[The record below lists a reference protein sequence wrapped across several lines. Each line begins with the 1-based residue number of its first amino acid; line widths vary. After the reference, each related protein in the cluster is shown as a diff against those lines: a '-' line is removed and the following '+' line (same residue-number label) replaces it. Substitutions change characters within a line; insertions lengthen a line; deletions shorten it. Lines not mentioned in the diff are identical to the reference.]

1 MPALDFPAGLIPDS
15 QTFGIRYNTQVAVSQ
30 ISGATQV
37 VEMPGARWRGSISF
51 RDLVPT
57 DAADLQAF
65 MLELRGSAGL
75 FHYGDLSRTDPQTAV
90 TGTLEVETGSTNRL
104 VYTTP
109 STGGFTAGDY
119 IQIGATGDSPELK
132 MIISVSGSPGSQQS
146 LTIEP
151 ALRRT
156 DYLGKTIVYSNPVG
170 EFRLIN
176 EDQLIWS
183 VRSKA
188 KLSDINL
195 EFLEFF

>member
-1 MPALDFPAGLIPDS
+1 MAAINFPSLIPES
-15 QTFGIRYNTQVAVSQ
+15 TTFGIRYNTQISTSALSGVS
-30 ISGATQV
+30 QV
-37 VEMPGARWRGSISF
+37 VEMPGARWRGNITF
-51 RDLVPT
+51 RDLVPS

-75 FHYGDLSRTDPQTAV
+75 FHYGDPSRTSPQTQI
-90 TGTLEVETGSTNRL
+90 TGTLEVETGSTSRL
-104 VYTTP
+104 IYTTP
-109 STGGFTAGDY
+109 STGGFSVGDY
-119 IQIGATGDSPELK
+119 IQIGATGDSPEYK
-132 MIISVSGSPGSQQS
+132 MVISVSGPPASQQA

-151 ALRRT
+151 AMRRT

-176 EDQLIWS
+176 EDQLMWA

-188 KLSDINL
+188 YLTDINL